1 MARIENRSRLKV
13 TVQNRSDLA
22 RTFPFSARAAVT
34 AYIAELQGR
43 NLKPKPSQ
51 LADSFLVRFRMT
63 GYPDMNLTVGNEQEA
78 VELEQRIDGERRR
91 GLFID
96 YAKGWEFS
104 FADLLARYLREEAP
118 RKKSFEVLGYKINA
132 MLEDCGLPRIDL
144 GEVLAAHPNP
154 HSALRDW
161 KPRASTGKAMRTPS
175 TSLKWMR
182 KRFAEL
188 MPDDIGDYIDD
199 RCQSVEASTVDREV
213 DIFSAVCR
221 IAIDTW
227 RIPVAKSPM
236 DGVKRPAYFNERDR
250 RLKRDEEPRLL
261 AAARAEDAKSSLADR
276 LEELMAEERAASD
289 AAATVY
295 ERKNII
301 KGARELHMQAAVA
314 SATHVAMLETL
325 VHFQLM
331 TGARRGETLSLTW
344 DNVDLEHQ
352 TAYLPETKNGRP
364 RKLPLRSA
372 LVEML
377 KQLPRDG
384 AQVFTIGVDGLRK
397 SWARMCEAGGLVGAD
412 ELRLHDLRHEAI
424 SRVADAGGRA
434 VGGFSL
440 VDLQAFSGHRDTRML
455 LRYAHLCAQSLAK
468 RLDAAFDDGGQTV
481 GHHGVRRLKKGAS
494 VTLLEVVNASAD
506 TPAPDSSPAEHAAL
520 SFPAIVDPFAPLLR
534 AA

>member
-13 TVQNRSDLA
+13 IVQNRSDLT

-34 AYIAELQGR
+34 AYVAELQGR

-63 GYPDMNLTVGNEQEA
+63 GYPDMNLTVGTEQEA

-96 YAKGWEFS
+96 YAKGWAFT
-104 FADLLARYLREEAP
+104 FADLLVRYLREEAP
-118 RKKSFEVLGYKINA
+118 RKKSFEFLGYKINGL
-132 MLEDCGLPRIDL
+132 LEDCGLSRLDL
-144 GEVLAAHPNP
+144 AEVLAAHSNP
-154 HSALRDW
+154 HPWLRDW
-161 KPRASTGKAMRTPS
+161 KPRASTGKSMRTPS
-175 TSLKWMR
+175 ASLEWLR
-182 KRFAEL
+182 KPFAKL

-213 DIFSAVCR
+213 DIFSAVCG

-236 DGVKRPAYFNERDR
+236 DGVKRPSYFNERDR
-250 RLKRDEEPRLL
+250 RLKGDEEARLL
-261 AAARAEDAKSSLADR
+261 AAARAEDAKSALAHR
-276 LEELMAEERAASD
+276 LEALIAEERKAAD
-289 AAATVY
+289 AATTVY
-295 ERKNII
+295 ERKTII
-301 KGARELHMQAAVA
+301 KDARERHMAAAGA
-314 SATHVAMLETL
+314 SVVHVPMLETL

-372 LVEML
+372 LVDML
-377 KQLPRDG
+377 RQLPRG
-384 AQVFTIGVDGLRK
+384 AQVFTLGMDGLRK
-397 SWARMCEAGGLVGAD
+397 AWARMCEAAGLVGAN

-424 SRVADAGGRA
+424 SRVADAGGRV

-468 RLDAAFDDGGQTV
+468 RLDAAFDDAGQTV

-494 VTLLEVVNASAD
+494 VTMLDVVNASAD
-506 TPAPDSSPAEHAAL
+506 NRTSDSAPAEEADL
-520 SFPAIVDPFAPLLR
+520 SFPTIVDPFATLR
-534 AA
+534 HAA